1 MRALRAA
8 GVSTVLCE
16 GGPTLAARL
25 LAARLVARVV
35 WFVAPAFFCSPDAVP
50 VLAGADLAAIANGW
64 TFERVE
70 RAGDDLMLTARLP
83 HV

>member
-1 MRALRAA
+1 
-8 GVSTVLCE
+8 
-16 GGPTLAARL
+16 
-25 LAARLVARVV
+25 
-35 WFVAPAFFCSPDAVP
+35 VAPRLFAAPGAVP
-50 VLAGADLAAIANGW
+50 VLAGADLATAANGW